1 MISQYLD
8 IRLWT
13 CDSTDV
19 KPTFN
24 VRNGDKLLE
33 VDTSKVYYYNKQTEQ
48 WVEFVQRVEA
58 DLVVSD
64 IQIGAVEIKDA
75 DSDDRVEV
83 DSDGNLSV
91 KVISKFE
98 NITFHDQ
105 TTEASQGTVFNVG
118 SYKSLVISIDG
129 TSTEREVLFVGKVGD
144 VTGNLTGVKT
154 SNLTLGT
161 GTTGNDEIWEF
172 DIEGYE
178 QVYFP
183 VASVSGG
190 NVTVK
195 GRAVA

>member
-144 VTGNLTGVKT
+144 VTGNLTAIKPF
-154 SNLTLGT
+154 NLTLGT
-161 GTTGNDEIWEF
+161 GTTGNDEIWEL